1 MLGVRELIIEVRL
14 WDEEAEFSVKGKDV
28 VVGIEVESEFVET
41 TDVEMSVEDGFI
53 ELSVVWE
60 VVTCDVIVEPKVL
73 EDKIGELTFEVDVT
87 MDENVVDSGIIVVVE
102 VGTKEL
108 EL

>member
-1 MLGVRELIIEVRL
+1 MDKE
-14 WDEEAEFSVKGKDV
+14 K
-28 VVGIEVESEFVET
+28 VET

-60 VVTCDVIVEPKVL
+60 VVTCDVMVEPKVL

-87 MDENVVDSGIIVVVE
+87 MDENVVE
-102 VGTKEL
+102 
-108 EL
+108 